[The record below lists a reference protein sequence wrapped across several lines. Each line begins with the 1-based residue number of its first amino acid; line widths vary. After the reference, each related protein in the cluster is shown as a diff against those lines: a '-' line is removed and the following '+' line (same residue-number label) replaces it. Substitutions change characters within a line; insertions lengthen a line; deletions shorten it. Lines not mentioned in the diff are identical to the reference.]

1 MGVSAI
7 TAWVKKRKDAFKAPK
22 EVTIIVPIYGDWPSL
37 KACVISL
44 QRYTSPSQSVLLVND
59 CGPDVDRIERRLLR
73 LIENNPTYRYERN
86 PRNLGFVKSC
96 NRAVFELDHTDNDI
110 LLLNSDAE
118 ITEGAVQEMIQVLH
132 RADNIASVSP
142 RSNNATIFSIP
153 FDPHTLKILPPKES
167 HDVYLRLKDTLPEV
181 YETPT
186 THGFCMLIRRSVI
199 KKYGLFDEAFGIGY
213 GEENDFC
220 MRVRKHG
227 YTHAI
232 ANWAYV
238 YHEGSK
244 SFSVELRNERANK
257 NAKLID
263 ERYPDYR
270 IVVGEY
276 TRLYVLSE
284 LRLVHSLGLFL

>member
-1 MGVSAI
+1 MSVAAWAKKGKKLLAKPAGV
-7 TAWVKKRKDAFKAPK
+7 TV
-22 EVTIIVPIYGDWPSL
+22 VVPVYGDWPSL
-37 KACVISL
+37 EACVKAL
-44 QRYTSPSQSVLLVND
+44 QRHAPANQKVLFVND
-59 CGPDVDRIERRLLR
+59 CGPEVNEIEKKLLD
-73 LIENNPTYRYERN
+73 LIKEHPNFRYERN
-86 PRNLGFVKSC
+86 ERNLGFVGTC
-96 NRAVFELDHTDNDI
+96 NRAVFELERTNNDI

-118 ITEGAVQEMIQVLH
+118 ITAGAIEEMQKVLH

-153 FDPHTLKILPPKES
+153 FNPHTLDILPPKES
-167 HDVYLRLKDTLPEV
+167 HDVFMKIKDELPEV

-199 KKYGLFDEAFGIGY
+199 KRYGLFDEAFGIGY

-220 MRVRKHG
+220 MRVRKQG
-227 YTHAI
+227 FTHAI

-238 YHEGSK
+238 YHEGSR
-244 SFSVELRNERANK
+244 SFSVERRNERAEK

-263 ERYPDYR
+263 DRYPDYR
-270 IVVGEY
+270 EIVGEY

-284 LRLVHSLGLFL
+284 LRLVQSLGLFL